1 MASVSP
7 SAIVAA
13 ATSGAAETLI
23 QPFNFATNAQNQLLF
38 FFKPE
43 VFLTGDAAKSEGI
56 VELALA
62 CFDAFGVDVAGAM
75 VVSGPRLAELS
86 AMDRHYGFINRIS
99 RSASTLLSDD
109 EKAAI
114 REKLGVGA
122 RPEGGEAV
130 PVMGGHEFLSRN
142 DNLTPASLDALWA
155 KKKSARIRSGMY
167 TECYN
172 INGQD
177 VVLLNGFHPQ
187 QLAHFTDEG
196 RAICMILLNSD
207 QPWNAL
213 RARMLGDTFPEKAAP
228 SSLRRVLFENSDKYG
243 LGDVGIAN
251 NCAHLSAGPFE
262 ALFELNNFLSGADS
276 VDFNLGDVSMAKRL
290 AALGVDEAGIKKA
303 LSNPE
308 AAING
313 NSEELFDATEDQDS
327 ASCAAL
333 YARFYN

>member
-1 MASVSP
+1 MASISP
-7 SAIVAA
+7 AAIVAA

-43 VFLTGDAAKSEGI
+43 VFLTGDAKQAESI
-56 VELALA
+56 VELALG
-62 CFDAFGVDVAGAM
+62 CFDAFGAEVAGAL
-75 VVSGPRLAELS
+75 VVSGPRLAEMS

-109 EKAAI
+109 EKANI
-114 REKLGVGA
+114 RAKVGA
-122 RPEGGEAV
+122 GADV
-130 PVMGGHEFLSRN
+130 PVMGGHEFLARH
-142 DNLTPASLDALWA
+142 DDLTPASLDALWA

-172 INGQD
+172 IKGED

-187 QLAHFTDEG
+187 QLAHFTDDG

-228 SSLRRVLFENSDKYG
+228 SSLRRVLFEKSEQYG

-262 ALFELNNFLSGADS
+262 GLFELNNFLSGSDS

-290 AALGVDEAGIKKA
+290 AGLGVDEAGIKKA
-303 LSNPE
+303 LTNPE

-313 NSEELFDATEDQDS
+313 NAEELFDATEDQDS